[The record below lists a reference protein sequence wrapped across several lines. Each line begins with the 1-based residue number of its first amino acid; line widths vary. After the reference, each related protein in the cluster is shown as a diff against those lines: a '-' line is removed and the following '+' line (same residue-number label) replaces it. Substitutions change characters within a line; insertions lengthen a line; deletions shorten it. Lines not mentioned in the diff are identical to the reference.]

1 MWRRSS
7 RMDSNSIS
15 ATIPPSSVEKGECCC
30 TTGDLDMG
38 IYNNSHSRSEHC
50 IAYPTFSSPRLRIDS
65 RIALLQ
71 ADEKEQNPVPSSLHE
86 GDLFFD
92 SLFVSCAR
100 SRRRNPWAAFGSVGV
115 QSLILLA
122 FVVIPLFHTDPLPKR
137 ETLTVLYL
145 PPALAGPS
153 AANVNRLPV
162 PKSTSRNTPTKMR
175 IPSPVHTTQEAPAP
189 PVEATGTVVGGVL
202 GGVTG
207 GIPGGVLSGVLSSTG
222 RAPVLVKTP
231 APAPKR
237 MRVPAQV
244 AEANLIHD
252 VPPQYPPEA
261 GRARIEG
268 TVVLMAVIG
277 KDGIVQDVRV
287 ESGLPILAQA
297 AIDAVRQWRYR
308 PYLLNGEPVEVDSR
322 ITINFTLSS

>member
-1 MWRRSS
+1 
-7 RMDSNSIS
+7 MDSNSIS

-30 TTGDLDMG
+30 TTGPLDMG
-38 IYNNSHSRSEHC
+38 TYNNSHSGSGHC
-50 IAYPTFSSPRLRIDS
+50 IAYPTFPSPGLRIDS

-71 ADEKEQNPVPSSLHE
+71 ADERKQHPVPSSLHE

-92 SLFVSCAR
+92 SLFVSGAK
-100 SRRRNPWAAFGSVGV
+100 SRRRNPWAAFGSVGLL
-115 QSLILLA
+115 SLLLLA
-122 FVVIPLFHTDPLPKR
+122 LVVIPLFHTDPLPKR
-137 ETLTVLYL
+137 DTLTMLYL
-145 PPALAGPS
+145 PPAAAGS
-153 AANVNRLPV
+153 NVNRLPA
-162 PKSTSRNTPTKMR
+162 PPSTFIKTPTKLR
-175 IPSPVHTTQEAPAP
+175 IANPVHTTQEVPSP
-189 PVEATGTVVGGVL
+189 PVEAAGRLVVGGVL
-202 GGVTG
+202 GGVAG
-207 GIPGGVLSGVLSSTG
+207 GIQGGVLSGVLSSTG

-277 KDGIVQDVRV
+277 KDGTVQDVRV
-287 ESGLPILAQA
+287 QSGLSILAQA
-297 AIDAVRQWRYR
+297 AIEAVKQWRYR
-308 PYLLNGEPVEVDSR
+308 PYLLNGEPVEIDSQ
-322 ITINFTLSS
+322 ITINFNLSRG